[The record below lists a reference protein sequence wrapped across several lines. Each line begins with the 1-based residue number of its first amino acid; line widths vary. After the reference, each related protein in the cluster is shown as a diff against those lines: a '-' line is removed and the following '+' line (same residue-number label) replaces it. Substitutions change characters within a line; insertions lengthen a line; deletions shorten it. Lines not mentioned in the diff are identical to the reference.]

1 MKNHHTIKLVAL
13 IILCGCTSSPY
24 FVELDLGS
32 KSLNSS
38 KYGEG
43 VYFYHYSKFIFST
56 MSDAKEKEQY
66 FKFVQTEINKK
77 LAEKGACTI
86 IQGSLSYYSEESNVS
101 VLVKCSETEKA
112 P

>member
-1 MKNHHTIKLVAL
+1 
-13 IILCGCTSSPY
+13 
-24 FVELDLGS
+24 
-32 KSLNSS
+32 
-38 KYGEG
+38 
-43 VYFYHYSKFIFST
+43 

-86 IQGSLSYYSEESNVS
+86 IQGSLSYYSEEGNVS
-101 VLVKCSETEKA
+101 ALVKCSETEKV